1 MSTSYIGEIRVVG
14 FTFPPVGWA
23 TCNGQS
29 LPINENEILFSLIGT
44 TYGGDGV
51 SSFNVPNLSGR
62 IAPAAGNGTGLSN
75 YPLGVQ
81 GGTENVLLNAG
92 QLPVHAHPFSAPLA
106 ASTSAGTTDDPV
118 GNLPGVLSNG
128 YATSPTAGVN
138 LASVAVS
145 GTTQPMSGNQSH
157 PNLQPSLALNY
168 IICTS
173 GAYPPRPQ

>member
-29 LPINENEILFSLIGT
+29 LSISENEILFTLIGT

-51 SSFNVPNLSGR
+51 NSFNVPNLSGR
-62 IAPAAGNGTGLSN
+62 IAPAAGNGMGLSN
-75 YPLGVQ
+75 YPLGAQ
-81 GGTENVLLNAG
+81 GGIENVTLNAG
-92 QLPVHAHPFSAPLA
+92 QLPVHAHPFSSPLA
-106 ASTSAGTTDDPV
+106 ASTNAGTTDNPV
-118 GNLPGVLSNG
+118 GNLPGVFPKG
-128 YATSPTAGVN
+128 YANLTTAGAN

-145 GTTQPMSGNQSH
+145 GTTQPMSGNQPH